1 VSKTTATQDLVS
13 GIWKQNPVLVTLL
26 GMCPTLAVTNSVA
39 NAIGMGA
46 ATFFVLVGS
55 STLVS
60 TAKRW
65 IPKEVRIAAY
75 IMIIATFVTLADFV
89 LAALVPDIHK
99 ALGAFIALI
108 VVNCIIL
115 GRAEAFASK
124 NTVWRATLDA
134 VGAGIGFQIT
144 LLLMGSVREVLGNG
158 TFLGYRVMGPH
169 FEPWVIMILP
179 PGGFFTLGSFLLV
192 FAWWKE
198 RKKVTVHPRRW
209 MHEVTVEAG
218 DV

>member
-1 VSKTTATQDLVS
+1 MSKTTAWQDLTA
-13 GIWKQNPVLVTLL
+13 GLWKQNPVFVTML
-26 GMCPTLAVTNSVA
+26 GMCPTLAVTNSIK

-55 STLVS
+55 NILVAA
-60 TAKRW
+60 AKPV
-65 IPKEVRIAAY
+65 IPKEIRIACY
-75 IMIIATFVTLADFV
+75 IMIIATFVQIADFT

-124 NTVWRATLDA
+124 NTVGRSALDGI
-134 VGAGIGFQIT
+134 GAGIGFQIA
-144 LLLMGSVREVLGNG
+144 LLMMSAPRELLGNG
-158 TFLGYRVMGPH
+158 TLMGYPIMGPH

-179 PGGFFTLGSFLLV
+179 PGGFLTLGSYLLL
-192 FAWWKE
+192 FAWWE
-198 RKKVTVHPRRW
+198 GRKKETVHPRRW
-209 MHEVTVEAG
+209 LHEVTAEAG
-218 DV
+218 D